1 MQIEEAPALGRCG
14 QTGLDFSLYLAQKRG
29 IFTQFSCVKFRVA
42 AGQIQPADVF
52 RQSRVAEGAEKD
64 HLCPGV
70 PEGFQR
76 LGVGKAE
83 RLVLRHGDADAGRRR
98 LRLHRQDGRPLFAE
112 GQQAGPVDVLLRRVG
127 QKGQLLL

>member
-1 MQIEEAPALGRCG
+1 M
-14 QTGLDFSLYLAQKRG
+14 
-29 IFTQFSCVKFRVA
+29 KFRVA
-42 AGQIQPADVF
+42 AGQIQPADVS

-70 PEGFQR
+70 PKGLQR

-83 RLVLRHGDADAGRRR
+83 CLVLRHGDADAGRRR
-98 LRLHRQDGRPLFAE
+98 LRLHRQGGRLLFAE
-112 GQQAGPVDVLLRRVG
+112 GQQTGPVDVLLRRVG

>member
-1 MQIEEAPALGRCG
+1 M
-14 QTGLDFSLYLAQKRG
+14 
-29 IFTQFSCVKFRVA
+29 KFRVA

-70 PEGFQR
+70 PEGLQR
-76 LGVGKAE
+76 LGVDKAE
-83 RLVLRHGDADAGRRR
+83 RLVLRHGDADAGRRLGSFFRQGGR
-98 LRLHRQDGRPLFAE
+98 LLFAE
-112 GQQAGPVDVLLRRVG
+112 GQQAGPVDVLLHRVG